1 MIEPMGQ
8 KDIANSVYK
17 LLSINSGWFLSW
29 HQILVQVLKSRSM
42 PGLVINLRVSEV
54 LFSPPW

>member
-8 KDIANSVYK
+8 KDIANSVYI

-29 HQILVQVLKSRSM
+29 HQILAQVLKIGQCQ
-42 PGLVINLRVSEV
+42 GLL
-54 LFSPPW
+54 